1 MRQITA
7 LLLFASFTSYGQTKN
22 DNRVIHETIFVNAVE
37 NYLKYISES
46 ERKSV
51 DTLFVEQIDTI
62 NFNLPKVIQKTIIE
76 VLPVSTII
84 MRLRDKS
91 DPSFLRLQFWTDNKN
106 KTDIIASERLCN
118 YSDITTEVIEE
129 SENYRMK
136 YTKKKVGSWKFAKTE
151 KGTTGC
157 RRFYRFKNRQLYIYK
172 SVCS

>member
-22 DNRVIHETIFVNAVE
+22 DNRVTPETIFVNAVE
-37 NYLKYISES
+37 NYLKYITES
-46 ERKSV
+46 EIKSV

-62 NFNLPKVIQKTIIE
+62 NFNLPKVIQKTIVE

-84 MRLRDKS
+84 VRLRNKS
-91 DPSFLRLQFWTDNKN
+91 DPRFLRLQFWTDNKN

-118 YSDITTEVIEE
+118 YSEMTTEVIDQP
-129 SENYRMK
+129 ENYRMN
-136 YTKKKVGSWKFAKTE
+136 YTKKKIGSWKFVKTE

-157 RRFYRFKNRQLYIYK
+157 RRFYKFNDGQLYIYK
-172 SVCS
+172 SICS